1 MPKVCLFLQKKN
13 HSNIKSSSARTACKY
28 LPQKLVQYRTSNAGR
43 PLQRKLTSKNA
54 QSKGDSEHFSESC
67 RTKASSMVGDTER
80 ACCAQLPPMQ
90 ALQRSGRYRTVP
102 EWQFRTVCRRYV
114 QRMVS

>member
-43 PLQRKLTSKNA
+43 PLQRKTLFGGVEN
-54 QSKGDSEHFSESC
+54 C
-67 RTKASSMVGDTER
+67 RLEAV
-80 ACCAQLPPMQ
+80 
-90 ALQRSGRYRTVP
+90 
-102 EWQFRTVCRRYV
+102 
-114 QRMVS
+114 